1 MRENNQKTEQTT
13 SDQGQTKLVSLPSF
27 AWVAVTN
34 RCNLKCMHCQR
45 ELLKEQELVKPRD
58 MPWKI
63 FNKLEAEL
71 FPHLE
76 RIQFGGN
83 NFGEQLLA
91 SNWDSFFERISKFKI
106 GISIVT
112 NAILLNPKRIKAM
125 VDSGGEFNLS
135 LEGITKE
142 SYESIRAYKFE
153 KFLNI
158 VKETCL
164 EKIKKSESGAR
175 VNLAF
180 TIFRDNISEVTALM
194 RISVQLGVD
203 RVSITHFVPWQESHR
218 HQSLVYHRELANQM
232 LEKTEKLAR
241 ELNLKADIPRPF
253 RIDKNQDKPI
263 LNGIRPL
270 SPCYHP
276 WRSVSINEK
285 GDVMPCC
292 ATSVVLGSLESSS
305 FSEIWNGRKYKKLRK
320 TVNSSR
326 PLSFCRNCS
335 FRGIEI
341 HSTNPL
347 AFCSDESILLAAIGP
362 DEHSKSFTLLLR
374 KAKNTLQKTSWGRK
388 LIPYLMELY
397 RRHVAFI
404 NLFL

>member
-1 MRENNQKTEQTT
+1 MRESNQNMEKASSTQRLTT
-13 SDQGQTKLVSLPSF
+13 PVPLPSF

-34 RCNLKCMHCQR
+34 RCNLKCAHCQR
-45 ELLKEQELVKPRD
+45 ELLKEQGLIKSQD
-58 MPWKI
+58 MPWQI
-63 FNKLEAEL
+63 FNKLDAEL
-71 FPHLE
+71 FPHLK

-83 NFGEQLLA
+83 NFGEPLLA
-91 SNWDSFFERISKFKI
+91 SNWDSFFEMISKFKI
-106 GISIVT
+106 GISIVS
-112 NAILLNPKRIKAM
+112 NATLLNPKRIKTM
-125 VDSGGEFNLS
+125 VDSGAEFNFS

-180 TIFRDNISEVTALM
+180 TIFRDNISEITRLM
-194 RISVQLGVD
+194 RTAVQLEVD

-218 HQSLVYHRELANQM
+218 HQSLVYHKELANQM
-232 LEKTEKLAR
+232 LEKTEKLAG
-241 ELNLKADIPRPF
+241 ELNLMADIPKPF

-263 LNGIRPL
+263 LNGIRLL

-292 ATSVVLGSLESSS
+292 ATSVVLGNLKRSS

-320 TVNSSR
+320 TVNSTR

-335 FRGIEI
+335 FRGIEV
-341 HSTNPL
+341 HSTEPL
-347 AFCSDESILLAAIGP
+347 AFCSDESILLAAIGL
-362 DEHSKSFTLLLR
+362 DRNTKSFPLMLR
-374 KAKNTLQKTSWGRK
+374 KLKNSLWKKSWGKK
-388 LIPYLMELY
+388 LIPYLIELY
-397 RRHVAFI
+397 RRHLVFI
-404 NLFL
+404 NWPM